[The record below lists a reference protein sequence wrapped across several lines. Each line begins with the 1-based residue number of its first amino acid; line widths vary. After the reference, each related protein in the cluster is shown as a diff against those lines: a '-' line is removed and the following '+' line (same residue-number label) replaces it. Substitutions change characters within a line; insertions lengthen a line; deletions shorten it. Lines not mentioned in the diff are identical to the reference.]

1 MTDLELDIWNEW
13 LREKQNQLNETLS
26 LISAEE
32 NPYRYYRIEGHIDGL
47 IDALTMLTTIE
58 EGKRFRQKLNAFRSK
73 LLLTNDYDING
84 NYIQSQK

>member
-13 LREKQNQLNETLS
+13 LREKQNQLKETHS

-47 IDALTMLTTIE
+47 IDALTMLTT
-58 EGKRFRQKLNAFRSK
+58 KLNAFRDK
-73 LLLTNDYDING
+73 LLLTRDYDING
-84 NYIQSQK
+84 NYIHSQK